1 MIVGVGIDLVEVG
14 RIRDSMERFG
24 ERFLARILTPAE
36 VAYCAS
42 HPEPAIHVAARFAA
56 KEAVGKA
63 FGTGIGLELAWHDA
77 EVLRNPAGKPELRL
91 HGKGAE
97 MALAWGIDQIHL
109 SLTHT
114 ATSAAAVVILESR
127 EKN

>member
-1 MIVGVGIDLVEVG
+1 MIVGVGIDLVEVS
-14 RIRDSMERFG
+14 RIRDSMDRFG

-36 VAYCAS
+36 AAYCAA

-77 EVLRNPAGKPELRL
+77 EVFRNPAGKPEVRL

-97 MALAWGIDQIHL
+97 MASALGIDRIHL

-114 ATSAAAVVILESR
+114 AATAAAVVILECR